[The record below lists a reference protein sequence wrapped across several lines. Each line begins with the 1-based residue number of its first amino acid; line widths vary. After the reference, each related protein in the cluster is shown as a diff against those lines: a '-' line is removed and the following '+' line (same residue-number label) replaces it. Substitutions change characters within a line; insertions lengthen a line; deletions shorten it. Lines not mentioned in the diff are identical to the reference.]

1 MWQAWVTSIPM
12 QVNMMPRLFIYAFT
26 PNGHFNLALQHSFGG
41 IMPWEEEQ
49 TCWNP
54 ILVCFAIRCV
64 L

>member
-1 MWQAWVTSIPM
+1 M